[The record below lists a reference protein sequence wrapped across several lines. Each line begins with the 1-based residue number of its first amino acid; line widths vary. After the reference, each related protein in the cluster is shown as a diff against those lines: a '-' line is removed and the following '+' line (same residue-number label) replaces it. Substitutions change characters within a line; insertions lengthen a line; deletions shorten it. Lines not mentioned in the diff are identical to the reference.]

1 MKTKT
6 AILKDIERALETVE
20 EEIIYYG
27 YTLDI
32 TTKTDIPYVYNYI
45 SITKNRNTLCPSPI
59 VNE

>member
-1 MKTKT
+1 MIKDE
-6 AILKDIERALETVE
+6 ILNDIKRALETVD

-27 YTLDI
+27 YTLNI

-45 SITKNRNTLCPSPI
+45 SITKNRNATCPSPI